1 MAENEARAESPEEVI
16 FSEAVR
22 LVAGILL
29 QVCGHGIS

>member
-1 MAENEARAESPEEVI
+1 MVENEARAESPEEVI
-16 FSEAVR
+16 FSEAR